1 MTSGAVRIGDAGPFR
16 VLVLDGGGMRGLYT
30 ATLLHQLAL
39 KFDNDR
45 ATHPRDL
52 DVGRGFDLI
61 VGTSTGGILACALA
75 AGYPPKRVVEFY
87 RKHGPE
93 IFRNPIPRGWLG
105 LAWFALGHLFKPA
118 NGNTALRKAL
128 VDIFGDETIGGVYE
142 RRGIRLRIPTVDV
155 DRHAPIVIKTGHL
168 AEKHRDDGTTLVDAC
183 LATSAAPIVVL
194 PLAQISIDN
203 TMRTTTDGGL
213 WSSSPIL
220 VGLIEALNVC
230 GDCEIEMLSVGTCPP
245 PVGTFVRKG
254 AIRRGLLGWRFGVGI
269 VETSLDVQS
278 SAAGYAFAQ
287 LHQHLRVKATLA
299 KLKQTPPSQDHQRL
313 IGTDRADDDAMDALE
328 RLATGDAEL
337 AHSEMTGSAKAN
349 PFVRDIFASLPV
361 AEPRHYDQLPQ

>member
-1 MTSGAVRIGDAGPFR
+1 MTSDSARPGGRRPFR

-75 AGYPPKRVVEFY
+75 AGYPPKRVVDFY
-87 RKHGPE
+87 RKHGPA
-93 IFRNPIPRGWLG
+93 IFRNPIPRGWPG

-118 NGNTALRKAL
+118 NSGTALRKAL
-128 VDIFGDETIGGVYE
+128 VNIFGGETIGGVYKN
-142 RRGIRLRIPTVDV
+142 RGIRLCIPTVDV
-155 DRHAPIVIKTGHL
+155 DRHVPVVIKTGHL
-168 AEKHRDDGTTLVDAC
+168 SEKHRDDGTTLVDAC
-183 LATSAAPIVVL
+183 LATSAAPIVL
-194 PLAQISIDN
+194 PLAQIVIDS

-213 WSSSPIL
+213 WSNSPIL
-220 VGLIEALNVC
+220 VGLIEALNTC

-254 AIRRGLLGWRFGVGI
+254 ATGRGLLGWRFGVGI

-278 SAAGYAFAQ
+278 SAARYAFAQ

-299 KLKQTPPSQDHQRL
+299 QLKQTPPSQDHQRL
-313 IGTDRADDDAMDALE
+313 IGIDRADDDAMDALE

-349 PFVRDIFASLPV
+349 AFVRDIFTSLPV
-361 AEPRHYDQLPQ
+361 AEL